1 MMMMMMVM
9 YYACYCPVCKHFMLD
24 AMYSETGRLL
34 VVWEASAVLFIL
46 S

>member
-1 MMMMMMVM
+1 MYCCLSVCVMMMMMVM

-34 VVWEASAVLFIL
+34 VV
-46 S
+46 